1 MRSWISSLQF
11 RLIVAFTLVLILA
24 FGSVNLYVGY
34 TARQEAE
41 RFETRLS
48 AARSARVNQMVSR
61 YYSAER
67 GWADLQPSLEQ
78 AGRLSGRRIIVT
90 DTQGVVVGDSQL
102 GQSRIWQP
110 NDPVGIFVPIQ
121 INGEQVGTLLLANS
135 DNREIIRDP
144 AVSRLAAAVNLRLF
158 WTGLAAVVCGICLI
172 ALLSRRI
179 LAPVQSLT
187 AAARQLGQ
195 GDLSQRVGDS
205 APGEIG
211 QLARTFNAMAENL
224 EKAEAQRRSL
234 VADVAHEL
242 RTPLSNVQGYLE
254 AVKDGVLPPDEQTV
268 DTIYQQVRHV
278 VQLVNDLRLLALAD
292 AGVLR
297 LDRQPA
303 AIEDLLGRTAEAF
316 GPAAEAKGISLK
328 IQAPGNLPPVFAD
341 RTRVSQVLSNLLDNA
356 IFHSPAGGVVTISAQ
371 EIEDAVRV
379 SVADAGPGISPDDQ
393 ELLFDRFYRTDP
405 SRARSTGGTGLG
417 LTIAKQLVEA
427 HRGTIG
433 VESKLGQ
440 GSRFFFELPVH
451 HKDHKFDHKFKGR
464 DKSYGKNV

>member
-1 MRSWISSLQF
+1 
-11 RLIVAFTLVLILA
+11 
-24 FGSVNLYVGY
+24 
-34 TARQEAE
+34 
-41 RFETRLS
+41 
-48 AARSARVNQMVSR
+48 
-61 YYSAER
+61 
-67 GWADLQPSLEQ
+67 
-78 AGRLSGRRIIVT
+78 
-90 DTQGVVVGDSQL
+90 
-102 GQSRIWQP
+102 
-110 NDPVGIFVPIQ
+110 
-121 INGEQVGTLLLANS
+121 
-135 DNREIIRDP
+135 
-144 AVSRLAAAVNLRLF
+144 
-158 WTGLAAVVCGICLI
+158 
-172 ALLSRRI
+172 
-179 LAPVQSLT
+179 
-187 AAARQLGQ
+187 
-195 GDLSQRVGDS
+195 
-205 APGEIG
+205 
-211 QLARTFNAMAENL
+211 MAENL